1 MYPSYVVTNSAQ
13 PRHYSTVAGATRV
26 LSLALCCLL
35 QACATQPIDVAERVG
50 ALLPADV
57 ILLGEQHDAPD
68 HQALE
73 RAVVLEL
80 ARREQ
85 LAALAMEMAEQGR
98 STQGLARDATQAEV
112 QLALRWTEAGW
123 PWANYGPVVM
133 AAVRSGVPV
142 LGANLARDAM
152 RSAMA
157 DESLDRRLE
166 PAALGQQRDNIRGGH
181 CMLLPENQIAP
192 MTRIQIA
199 RDAAMAQTAATAL
212 KPGKAVLLVAGG
224 GHVLRGLGVPT
235 HLPLALRT
243 RVVLAVAGQ
252 GDQALRSGA
261 DVVWETPAVPPVDHC
276 AELEQRAK
284 P

>member
-1 MYPSYVVTNSAQ
+1 M
-13 PRHYSTVAGATRV
+13 